1 MGQICQSC
9 GMPLKRDPE
18 GGGSHADGSKSS
30 KYCSLC
36 YQDGAFSQA
45 DFSAADMQK
54 FCIEKMVEC
63 KVPRPIAWLFT
74 RRIPKLQRWAV

>member
-9 GMPLKRDPE
+9 GMPLTRDPE

-36 YQDGAFSQA
+36 YQDGAFTQT
-45 DFSAADMQK
+45 DFNAADMQK

-63 KVPRPIAWLFT
+63 KVPRFIAWLFT